1 MSYQTIVALDLGKFK
16 SVLCVM
22 DVATRTHRFLAVES
36 TPELIRQVVR
46 QHCSL
51 DPAQTQVVFETCD
64 LLRNR
69 GSRPAHA
76 TQAGG
81 GGVGAQDPDLVLGDL
96 ERQ

>member
-1 MSYQTIVALDLGKFK
+1 MGYATILAIDLGKFK

-51 DPAQTQVVFETCD
+51 DPALASATD

-69 GSRPAHA
+69 GSAPGPAS
-76 TQAGG
+76 
-81 GGVGAQDPDLVLGDL
+81 
-96 ERQ
+96 